1 MEIAAAAPSDLV
13 GDVEPP
19 LCVLIVDDDP
29 ATRML
34 CSVNLQLEGLRVL
47 EAADG
52 DDGLAR
58 ARFESPDLVVTDV
71 TMPGLDGFQLAEAL
85 RRDERTSRIPLIFLS
100 GETTPAHEARAHE
113 VGALAYVTK
122 PFDPLALAALVAGVL
137 ARSATTDRPEMPA
150 A

>member
-1 MEIAAAAPSDLV
+1 MEIAASSPKLV
-13 GDVEPP
+13 RDGRRTP

-52 DDGLAR
+52 HDGLAR

-71 TMPGLDGFQLAEAL
+71 TMPGLDGFELAEAL
-85 RRDERTSRIPLIFLS
+85 RRDERTRQIPLIFLS
-100 GETTPAHEARAHE
+100 GETTAAHEARAHE
-113 VGALAYVTK
+113 VGAL
-122 PFDPLALAALVAGVL
+122 
-137 ARSATTDRPEMPA
+137 R
-150 A
+150 